1 MPDYPGGRRSSLRM
15 ATRTVELRN
24 RLRQATMV
32 TEDREGLVVSPRHRS
47 LWETYKHY
55 FCAMGGAVVGGVSVL
70 VVTSLLAG
78 SPTASPSELAK
89 MTNPMMV
96 AVDRALF
103 QAESL
108 IQILEG
114 IVGERQ
120 PKAHLDASENKSEYQ
135 NCLENCAKRV
145 QVDDESDKWLLINCR
160 NECISQ
166 YSKRVKETRKPG
178 LE

>member
-1 MPDYPGGRRSSLRM
+1 MPNQPGGSRSSLRR

-24 RLRQATMV
+24 RLRRASMV
-32 TEDREGLVVSPRHRS
+32 MEDRESLAVSPGHRS
-47 LWETYKHY
+47 LWEIYKHY
-55 FCAMGGAVVGGVSVL
+55 FCAMGGAVVGGVGVL
-70 VVTSLLAG
+70 VVIALLSG

-89 MTNPMMV
+89 MTNPMMI
-96 AVDRALF
+96 AVDRVLV

-108 IQILEG
+108 IKVLEG

-120 PKAHLDASENKSEYQ
+120 AQGHLDASENKSEYQ
-135 NCLENCAKRV
+135 NCLDNCAKSV

-160 NECISQ
+160 KDCISQ
-166 YSKRVKETRKPG
+166 YSERVKETRRLR